1 MVRVRSNECEARE
14 IVLTQSRNCKDE
26 SFTKESVDGH
36 CFRQE
41 NSPWLVR
48 RKGTI
53 ALKPILEMWVAA
65 NENIVSIP
73 SRFAVT
79 SIQPMACTADTQVIE
94 HHVSLI
100 E

>member
-1 MVRVRSNECEARE
+1 
-14 IVLTQSRNCKDE
+14 
-26 SFTKESVDGH
+26 
-36 CFRQE
+36 
-41 NSPWLVR
+41 
-48 RKGTI
+48 
-53 ALKPILEMWVAA
+53 MWVAA

-94 HHVSLI
+94 HHVSQI